1 MGHPYG
7 PEAWNDA
14 NTQSPRLAIAS
25 AVSVQH
31 IEQLRGRADLFS
43 TLNLFPSSLE
53 LMPLLSL
60 LTNKML
66 K

>member
-1 MGHPYG
+1 MGHPYE

-14 NTQSPRLAIAS
+14 NTHPSRLAIAS

-31 IEQLRGRADLFS
+31 IEQVLGRADLFS
-43 TLNLFPSSLE
+43 TLNFFPSNSE
-53 LMPLLSL
+53 LMPVRSL